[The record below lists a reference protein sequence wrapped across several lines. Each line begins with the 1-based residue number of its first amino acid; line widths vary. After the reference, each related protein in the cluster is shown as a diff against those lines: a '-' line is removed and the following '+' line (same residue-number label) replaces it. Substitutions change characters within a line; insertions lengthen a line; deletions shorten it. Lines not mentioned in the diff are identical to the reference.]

1 MTSIYY
7 IVYFAKNITIKQTGE
22 DKMKQTENENEV
34 NEKYAIMP
42 AGLFRYIYSRICKE
56 PFEEVEVL
64 VEKIREETNVV
75 DITGLAF
82 FTALEVNRLGGVSN
96 ITNVNDKNDTAS
108 ETSSDPGQII
118 CDDFHAEPDIH
129 TDETQSMKCSDM
141 EVAIN

>member
-1 MTSIYY
+1 
-7 IVYFAKNITIKQTGE
+7 
-22 DKMKQTENENEV
+22 MKQTENKESVQSENEV
-34 NEKYAIMP
+34 SEKYAIMP

-64 VEKIREETNVV
+64 VEKIREEANIV

-96 ITNVNDKNDTAS
+96 ITNVNDKNDTGC
-108 ETSSDPGQII
+108 EMSSDPGQII

-129 TDETQSMKCSDM
+129 IDETQSMKCSDM

>member
-1 MTSIYY
+1 
-7 IVYFAKNITIKQTGE
+7 
-22 DKMKQTENENEV
+22 MKQTENEKAAHTNNEEAV
-34 NEKYAIMP
+34 SEKYAVMP

-96 ITNVNDKNDTAS
+96 ITNVNDKNDTGC
-108 ETSSDPGQII
+108 EMSSDPGQII
-118 CDDFHAEPDIH
+118 CDDFHAEPDINI
-129 TDETQSMKCSDM
+129 DETQSMKCSDM

>member
-1 MTSIYY
+1 
-7 IVYFAKNITIKQTGE
+7 
-22 DKMKQTENENEV
+22 MKQTENETINKEAAHAV
-34 NEKYAIMP
+34 DDKYAVMP

-96 ITNVNDKNDTAS
+96 IINVNNNDNTTD
-108 ETSSDPGQII
+108 EINSDPGQIV
-118 CDDFHAEPDIH
+118 CDDFHAEPEIH
-129 TDETQSMKCSDM
+129 FDETHAIECSES